1 MQGTKLLLN
10 MLLEGYINV
19 KKQGDRT
26 FHITCI
32 AGQQSSDTNP
42 SQNLDPESVSLST
55 YMFQTKQPQVNNR
68 IINSLKDILNFI
80 QIFYYTLG
88 LVSHFYS
95 NYIHCIVLCCIV
107 Q

>member
-1 MQGTKLLLN
+1 

-32 AGQQSSDTNP
+32 GGQQSSDTTL

-55 YMFQTKQPQVNNR
+55 YMFQTKQPQVN
-68 IINSLKDILNFI
+68 ICDVVLSLETPPTHCLSFSSSNSVTFI
-80 QIFYYTLG
+80 FCNISSFFL
-88 LVSHFYS
+88 
-95 NYIHCIVLCCIV
+95 CIRRLTDCLMR
-107 Q
+107 